1 MDCMA
6 DQKRHYDLVIIGTG
20 SAASAVAFRCRAAGW
35 RVAVIDSRPF
45 GGTCALRGCHPKKML
60 VSAAE
65 VIDATARMSGKGV
78 RTSSAAIDWPELRR
92 FTRSETGPAPQF
104 FAQNFAGA
112 GIEGFHGR
120 ARFVGPTAVAV
131 GNDILEGNHV
141 LVATG
146 AMPAALPFPGAEHL
160 TRSEQFLEL
169 EALPSRLIF
178 VGGGYISFEFA
189 HVAVRAGADVTILHR
204 GARPLPGFEP
214 ELVDKLVQR
223 TRALG
228 VHVELGTE
236 VQAIEKTSNGVR
248 VYARTAGM
256 ARQFET
262 AMAVHG
268 AGRVPEIDDLDLDT
282 AGIAYEKR
290 GVTVNDYLQSVSN
303 PAVYAAGDAAASGPP
318 LTPTASHDGEVVA
331 SNLLEG
337 NHRQPNY
344 TGLASVVFTVPAL
357 ASAGLTEA
365 TAQAQGLQFR
375 VHGEDTSQWFS
386 SLRLGETTSGFKVL
400 VEEGSQRIL
409 GAHLFGPH
417 AEEVINI
424 FAVAVRCGMRA
435 EDLQQVLFAYPTSA
449 SDVVH
454 MLS

>member
-1 MDCMA
+1 MA
-6 DQKRHYDLVIIGTG
+6 DQKRPYDLVIIGTG
-20 SAASAVAFRCRAAGW
+20 SAASAAAFRCRAAGW

-65 VIDATARMSGKGV
+65 VIDATARMAGKGV
-78 RTSSAAIDWPELRR
+78 RTHSVAIDWQELMR
-92 FTRSETGPAPQF
+92 FKRSETGPAPQF
-104 FAQNFAGA
+104 FEQNFAGA
-112 GIEGFHGR
+112 GIEAFHGR

-131 GNDILEGNHV
+131 GNDILEGQHV

-169 EALPSRLIF
+169 EALPPRLLF
-178 VGGGYISFEFA
+178 VGGGYISFECA

-204 GARPLPGFEP
+204 GARPLQGFEP
-214 ELVDKLVQR
+214 ELVDQLVQR

-228 VHVELGTE
+228 VHVELETE
-236 VQAIEKTSNGVR
+236 VQGIDKTSNGVR
-248 VYARTAGM
+248 VRVHTAG
-256 ARQFET
+256 RERHFE
-262 AMAVHG
+262 AEIAVHG
-268 AGRVPEIDDLDLDT
+268 AGRVPEIDDLDLEA

-303 PAVYAAGDAAASGPP
+303 PAVYAAGDAVASGPP

-331 SNLLEG
+331 ANLLQG

-344 TGLASVVFTVPAL
+344 AGLASVVFTVPAL
-357 ASAGLTEA
+357 ALAGLTEE
-365 TAQAQGLQFR
+365 TARAQGLQFR
-375 VHGEDTSQWFS
+375 VHREDTSQWFS

-417 AEEVINI
+417 AEEVINV
-424 FAVAVRCGMRA
+424 FAVAVRFGIRA
-435 EDLQQVLFAYPTSA
+435 EDLKQVLFAYPTSA

-454 MLS
+454 ML

>member
-1 MDCMA
+1 MA

-65 VIDATARMSGKGV
+65 VIDATARMAGKGV
-78 RTSSAAIDWPELRR
+78 RTPSAAIDWQELMR
-92 FTRSETGPAPQF
+92 FKRSETGPAPQF
-104 FAQNFAGA
+104 FEHNFAGA
-112 GIEGFHGR
+112 GIEAFHGR
-120 ARFVGPTAVAV
+120 ARFVGPTAIAV

-160 TRSEQFLEL
+160 THSDQFLEL
-169 EALPSRLIF
+169 EALPPRLIF

-236 VQAIEKTSNGVR
+236 VQGIDKTSNGVR
-248 VYARTAGM
+248 VHARTAGTQ
-256 ARQFET
+256 RQFE
-262 AMAVHG
+262 ADIAVHG
-268 AGRVPEIDDLDLDT
+268 AGRVPELDDLDLDI

-331 SNLLEG
+331 ANLLQG

-344 TGLASVVFTVPAL
+344 AGLASVVFTVPAL
-357 ASAGLTEA
+357 AAAGLTEA
-365 TAQAQGLQFR
+365 TARAQGLQFR
-375 VHGEDTSQWFS
+375 VHCEDTSQWFS

-400 VEEGSQRIL
+400 IEEGSQRIL

-417 AEEVINI
+417 AEEVINV
-424 FAVAVRCGMRA
+424 FAVAVRCGIRA
-435 EDLQQVLFAYPTSA
+435 EDLKQVLFAYPTSA

-454 MLS
+454 ML